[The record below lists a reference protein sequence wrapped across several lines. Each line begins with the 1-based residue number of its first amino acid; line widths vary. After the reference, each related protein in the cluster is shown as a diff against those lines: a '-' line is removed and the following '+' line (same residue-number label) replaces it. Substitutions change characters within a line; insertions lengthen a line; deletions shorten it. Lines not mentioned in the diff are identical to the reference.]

1 MHLTIAYS
9 YIKNVMKMKITGF
22 VISLF
27 FTVLALAQQP
37 SETLSYDALLQQID
51 LYQGTQKAWPY
62 LEAYLRKAK
71 QENNAPEIVFAYR
84 EMLHECPE
92 KLRLVYADSLI
103 AAARQSGDNDLIG
116 DAYLTRG
123 IVYYQRNSHQRALDN
138 YIRANSYLVAT
149 KDDYLKN
156 KVKYS
161 IAQIKYYLG
170 YYHEAI
176 SLFNECIAYFS
187 KEEPLPYLKSLH
199 CLTVCYTFV
208 GNLEKAE
215 VTCHLALAESARLR
229 IKDLLPYLESAQ
241 GVIELEKSNY
251 SAAVKQLTYA
261 LPQIQKDGDYAN
273 ESIAHFNLGKAYWEL
288 GSLDS
293 AALHFKNVDTIF
305 LTKNFLR
312 PDLRRS
318 YEYLIKYYNHK
329 EMPTQELV
337 YVDRLLQA
345 DSVLG
350 KEFRYLIKKVYKEYD
365 TTELLSEKQQ
375 IQSQLNHTQGLSM
388 TLKATIIV
396 LVLGF
401 GLLFYRHKT
410 LRKQYRRRFE
420 ELLKNESPAPTDT
433 QSPTNDTLDINPV
446 IVNHIVRQLESFE
459 QKHGFLKKEI
469 TSTKLAEA
477 FDTNSKYLAKVIS
490 VRRGKSF
497 INYINDLRI
506 DYLVGRLKAE
516 PQIRKYTN
524 GALADEAGFSTA
536 QHFVTAFK
544 KKTGMPPGYFVEEYE
559 KKEGKK

>member
-1 MHLTIAYS
+1 MHLTIVYR
-9 YIKNVMKMKITGF
+9 YIKNVMKMKFTGILICLLF
-22 VISLF
+22 KVQAPAQSL
-27 FTVLALAQQP
+27 
-37 SETLSYDALLQQID
+37 SEHLSYDALLQQID
-51 LYQGTQKAWPY
+51 LYQGTEKAWPY
-62 LEAYLRKAK
+62 LQAYLRKAK

-92 KLRLVYADSLI
+92 KLRLVYSDSLI

-116 DAYLTRG
+116 DAFLTRG
-123 IVYYQRNSHQRALDN
+123 IVYYQRNSHQMALDN
-138 YIRANSYLVAT
+138 YIKANSYLVAT
-149 KDDYLKN
+149 QDDYLKN

-176 SLFNECIAYFS
+176 SLFNDCIAYFK

-215 VTCHLALAESARLR
+215 ETCHLALAESARLR
-229 IKDLLPYLESAQ
+229 IRDLLPYMESAQ
-241 GVIELEKSNY
+241 GIIELEKSNY
-251 SAAVKQLTYA
+251 GTAVKHLTYA

-273 ESIAHFNLGKAYWEL
+273 ESIVHFNLGKAYWEL

-293 AALHFKNVDTIF
+293 AAVHFKKVDTIF

-329 EMPTQELV
+329 EMPSQELI

-365 TTELLSEKQQ
+365 TTELLSEKKQ
-375 IQSQLNHTQGLSM
+375 IQFQLNHSQGLGIA
-388 TLKATIIV
+388 LKGTIIV

-401 GLLFYRHKT
+401 GFLFYRHKM

-420 ELLKNESPAPTDT
+420 ELLKNEPPAATES

-446 IVNHIVRQLESFE
+446 IVNHIVRQLEGFE
-459 QKHGFLKKEI
+459 RRHGFLKKDI
-469 TSTKLAEA
+469 TATKLAEN
-477 FDTNSKYLAKVIS
+477 FDTNSKYLSKVIS
-490 VRRGKSF
+490 VRRGKTF

-506 DYLVGRLKAE
+506 DYLVARLKAE

-536 QHFVTAFK
+536 QHFVTAFR
-544 KKTGMPPGYFVEEYE
+544 KKTGMPPGYFVEELKNSNYDQ
-559 KKEGKK
+559 